1 MKPVILEGS
10 GITKKFEEADT
21 PVLNNVNI
29 ELYDGDFT
37 VIMGASGAGKST
49 LLYSLSGMNAIDEGK
64 ILYNDDDITTFR
76 EKQKAKLRSDAFG
89 FVFQQTNLV
98 SNLTLLE
105 NVAVAGY
112 LNKKRTTNETDE
124 KVKQL
129 LKQMDVAHAMDRLPS
144 KVSGGEAQRAAI
156 ARAIINDPKMLFAD
170 EPTGALDQKSG
181 KQVMELFEELNKEG
195 VTIVMITH
203 DAHVASKAKRVI
215 HIIDGMIQEG
225 RDE

>member
-105 NVAVAGY
+105 NVA
-112 LNKKRTTNETDE
+112 
-124 KVKQL
+124 
-129 LKQMDVAHAMDRLPS
+129 
-144 KVSGGEAQRAAI
+144 
-156 ARAIINDPKMLFAD
+156 FA
-170 EPTGALDQKSG
+170 
-181 KQVMELFEELNKEG
+181 
-195 VTIVMITH
+195 
-203 DAHVASKAKRVI
+203 
-215 HIIDGMIQEG
+215 
-225 RDE
+225 